1 MSIIIV
7 TETDLPQLTVTIPEN
22 LQIQKVNLNDDIQID
37 INYEE
42 NPDDAFINLILFYK
56 LEIIKTKS
64 YNYIS
69 FKFKI
74 WDLFNDFDLD

>member
-1 MSIIIV
+1 M
-7 TETDLPQLTVTIPEN
+7 
-22 LQIQKVNLNDDIQID
+22 NLNDDIQID

-42 NPDDAFINLILFYK
+42 NPDDAFISLILFYK
-56 LEIIKTKS
+56 FEIKKTKS

-74 WDLFNDFDLD
+74 WDLFTDFDLD